1 MKNKSGDRFWLF
13 LIPCWLFC
21 VFFFLVFLK
30 NSDWFPKTPT
40 TIYDLTYLIASLV
53 FLILPFVSRLRLG
66 KLFDIERELGKTKE
80 DMNNFKNETRQMLSL
95 VSTVSANVS
104 NITNIYLEEDEKK
117 GKLKSSKTKAEI
129 QERTP
134 TEYKIL
140 NTLWIKQVAKYP
152 DMDGFWSFRLSE
164 GAPEFFAFREAALRL
179 MIEGLIYKRENNQF
193 ALTSEGFSYCAEHYT
208 KFPGDMWFKS
218 EPQYQDNLDKVLKQL
233 SD

>member
-1 MKNKSGDRFWLF
+1 MKNNSGDRFWLF

-30 NSDWFPKTPT
+30 NSGWFPKTPT

-53 FLILPFVSRLRLG
+53 FLILPFISRLSLG

-80 DMNNFKNETRQMLSL
+80 DMNNFKNETRQILSL
-95 VSTVSANVS
+95 VSNVSAKAS
-104 NITNIYLEEDEKK
+104 NITNFYLEQDEKK
-117 GKLKSSKTKAEI
+117 GKLESSKAKADK
-129 QERTP
+129 RTP

-164 GAPEFFAFREAALRL
+164 ESPEFSEFREAALHL
-179 MIEGLIYKRENNQF
+179 MFEGLIYKRENNQV
-193 ALTSEGFSYCAEHYT
+193 ALTLEGFTYCAKHYT
-208 KFPGDMWFKS
+208 EFPLAKWFKE
-218 EPQYQDNLDKVLKQL
+218 EPQYQDNLEKALKNIV
-233 SD
+233 